1 MEYDPSGQFED
12 KASYVFVNRN
22 LTVPTFTSATNGNWL
37 TITTENIVLR
47 YNTEAGPFENNS
59 VSAVIDGGQF
69 KWAPHMPNS
78 GNLLGTVRT
87 LDTIDGSLPIDCKNQ
102 PKWDLFCAYGLV
114 SRDGWVIG
122 AQLMISWKKMELLI

>member
-78 GNLLGTVRT
+78 GNLFGHCSYF
-87 LDTIDGSLPIDCKNQ
+87 GHH
-102 PKWDLFCAYGLV
+102 
-114 SRDGWVIG
+114 
-122 AQLMISWKKMELLI
+122 